1 MKSIIFDMD
10 GTLADSMA
18 MWRSLGIDY
27 LKSHGVDIT
36 SKDAQEMTTM
46 SLKMSSSYM
55 KEKFNLSLT
64 PDEIYNDMKH
74 IAEDFYE
81 HHCTL
86 KHGAKDV
93 LDRFYEEGIPMM
105 LGTGTPEEFFDPFL
119 KRENMFK
126 YFGKIAT
133 CDGLNLKKDDPRFF
147 LTCCEMAGF
156 DPKETV
162 LIDDAYFAIIA
173 AKEAG
178 LTTICMYDE
187 ANDNM
192 LRELSLKSDL
202 FISDLS
208 VLKKIFL

>member
-10 GTLADSMA
+10 GTLADSMV

-36 SKDAQEMTTM
+36 SEDAQEMTTQ
-46 SLKMSSSYM
+46 SLKMSSTYM

-74 IAEDFYE
+74 IAEDFYK

-86 KHGAKDV
+86 KNGAKDV

-119 KRENMFK
+119 KREDMFK
-126 YFGKIAT
+126 YFKSIAT
-133 CDGLNLKKDDPRFF
+133 CDGLNLKKDDPNFF

>member
-46 SLKMSSSYM
+46 SLKMSSTYM

-64 PDEIYNDMKH
+64 PDDIYNDMKH

-93 LDRFYEEGIPMM
+93 LERFYEEGIPMM
-105 LGTGTPEEFFDPFL
+105 LGTGTPKEFFDPFL
-119 KRENMFK
+119 KREDMFK
-126 YFGKIAT
+126 YFSEIAT

-162 LIDDAYFAIIA
+162 LIDDAYFAIVA

>member
-46 SLKMSSSYM
+46 SLKMSSTYM

-64 PDEIYNDMKH
+64 PDDIYNDMKH

-93 LDRFYEEGIPMM
+93 LDRLYEEGIPMM

-119 KRENMFK
+119 KREDMFK
-126 YFGKIAT
+126 YFGEIAT

>member
-119 KRENMFK
+119 KREDMFK
-126 YFGKIAT
+126 YFGEIAT

-162 LIDDAYFAIIA
+162 LIDDAYFAIVA

>member
-27 LKSHGVDIT
+27 LKSHGVEIT
-36 SKDAQEMTTM
+36 ATDAQEMTTM
-46 SLKMSSSYM
+46 SLKMSSTYM
-55 KEKFNLSLT
+55 KEKFKLPLT
-64 PDEIYNDMKH
+64 PEEIYNDMRH
-74 IAEDFYE
+74 IAEDFYAKE
-81 HHCTL
+81 CRL
-86 KHGAKDV
+86 KDGALDV
-93 LDRFYEEGIPMM
+93 LEAFHEANIPMM

-119 KRENMFK
+119 KREDMFK
-126 YFGKIAT
+126 YFEAIAT
-133 CDGLNLKKDDPRFF
+133 CDGLNLKKDNPNFF

-162 LIDDAYFAIIA
+162 LIDDAYFAIVA

-192 LRELSLKSDL
+192 LRELTLSSHM
-202 FISDLS
+202 FISDLK

>member
-46 SLKMSSSYM
+46 SLKMSSTYM

-74 IAEDFYE
+74 IAEDFYAND
-81 HHCTL
+81 CKL
-86 KHGAKDV
+86 KDGALEV
-93 LDRFYEEGIPMM
+93 LDAFYEEGIPMM
-105 LGTGTPEEFFDPFL
+105 LGTGTTEEFFDPFL
-119 KRENMFK
+119 KREDMFK
-126 YFGKIAT
+126 YFDEIAT
-133 CDGLNLKKDDPRFF
+133 CDGLNLKKDDPNFF

>member
-27 LKSHGVDIT
+27 LKSHGVEIT
-36 SKDAQEMTTM
+36 SEDAQEMTTQ
-46 SLKMSSSYM
+46 SLKMSSTYM
-55 KEKFNLSLT
+55 KEKFKLSLT

-74 IAEDFYE
+74 IAEDFYAND
-81 HHCTL
+81 CKL
-86 KHGAKDV
+86 KDGALEV
-93 LDRFYEEGIPMM
+93 LDAFYEEGIPMM

-119 KRENMFK
+119 KREDMFK
-126 YFGKIAT
+126 YFGEIAT

>member
-46 SLKMSSSYM
+46 SLKMSSTYM

-93 LDRFYEEGIPMM
+93 LERFYEEGIPMM

-119 KRENMFK
+119 KREDMFK
-126 YFGKIAT
+126 YFSEIAT
-133 CDGLNLKKDDPRFF
+133 CDGLNLKKDDPNFF

>member
-46 SLKMSSSYM
+46 SLKMSSTYM

-81 HHCTL
+81 HYCTL

-119 KRENMFK
+119 KREDMFK
-126 YFGKIAT
+126 YFSEIAT

-147 LTCCEMAGF
+147 LTCCKMAGF

-162 LIDDAYFAIIA
+162 LIDDAYFAIVA

>member
-1 MKSIIFDMD
+1 
-10 GTLADSMA
+10 
-18 MWRSLGIDY
+18 
-27 LKSHGVDIT
+27 
-36 SKDAQEMTTM
+36 
-46 SLKMSSSYM
+46 
-55 KEKFNLSLT
+55 
-64 PDEIYNDMKH
+64 
-74 IAEDFYE
+74 
-81 HHCTL
+81 
-86 KHGAKDV
+86 
-93 LDRFYEEGIPMM
+93 
-105 LGTGTPEEFFDPFL
+105 
-119 KRENMFK
+119 MFK
-126 YFGKIAT
+126 YFGEIAT

-162 LIDDAYFAIIA
+162 LIDDAYFAIVA

>member
-10 GTLADSMA
+10 GTLADSMV

-36 SKDAQEMTTM
+36 SEDAQEMTTQ

-119 KRENMFK
+119 KREDMFK
-126 YFGKIAT
+126 YFGEIAT

-156 DPKETV
+156 DPNETV

-187 ANDNM
+187 TNDNM

>member
-27 LKSHGVDIT
+27 LKSRGIDIT
-36 SKDAQEMTTM
+36 SEDAQEMTTQ
-46 SLKMSSSYM
+46 SLKMSSTYM

-93 LDRFYEEGIPMM
+93 LERFYEEGIPMM

-119 KRENMFK
+119 KREDMFK
-126 YFGKIAT
+126 YFGEIAT

-162 LIDDAYFAIIA
+162 LVDDAYFAIIA

>member
-36 SKDAQEMTTM
+36 SEDAQEMTTQ
-46 SLKMSSSYM
+46 SLKMSSTYM

-74 IAEDFYE
+74 IAEDFYAND
-81 HHCTL
+81 CKL
-86 KHGAKDV
+86 KDGALEV
-93 LDRFYEEGIPMM
+93 LDAFYEEGIPMM

-119 KRENMFK
+119 KREDMFK
-126 YFGKIAT
+126 YFGEIAT

-162 LIDDAYFAIIA
+162 LIDDAYFAIVA

>member
-36 SKDAQEMTTM
+36 SEDAQEMTTQ
-46 SLKMSSSYM
+46 SLKMSSTYM

-119 KRENMFK
+119 KREDMFK
-126 YFGKIAT
+126 YFGEIAT

-162 LIDDAYFAIIA
+162 LIDDAYFAIVA

-202 FISDLS
+202 FISNLS

>member
-1 MKSIIFDMD
+1 
-10 GTLADSMA
+10 
-18 MWRSLGIDY
+18 
-27 LKSHGVDIT
+27 
-36 SKDAQEMTTM
+36 
-46 SLKMSSSYM
+46 MSSTYM
-55 KEKFNLSLT
+55 KEKFKLSLT

-74 IAEDFYE
+74 IAEDFYAND
-81 HHCTL
+81 CKL
-86 KHGAKDV
+86 KDGALEV
-93 LDRFYEEGIPMM
+93 LDAFYEEGIPMM

-119 KRENMFK
+119 IREDMFK
-126 YFGKIAT
+126 YFKAIAT

-162 LIDDAYFAIIA
+162 LIDDAYFAIVA

>member
-36 SKDAQEMTTM
+36 SEDAQEMTTQ
-46 SLKMSSSYM
+46 SLKMSSTYM
-55 KEKFNLSLT
+55 KEKFKLSLT
-64 PDEIYNDMKH
+64 PDEIYNDLKH

-119 KRENMFK
+119 KREDMFK
-126 YFGKIAT
+126 YFDEIAT
-133 CDGLNLKKDDPRFF
+133 CDGLNLKKDDPNFF

-162 LIDDAYFAIIA
+162 LVDDAYFAIIA

>member
-46 SLKMSSSYM
+46 SLKMSSTYM

-93 LDRFYEEGIPMM
+93 LERFYEEGIPMM

-119 KRENMFK
+119 KREDMFK
-126 YFGKIAT
+126 YFGEIAT

-162 LIDDAYFAIIA
+162 LIDDAYFAIVA

>member
-10 GTLADSMA
+10 GTLADSMV

-36 SKDAQEMTTM
+36 SEDAQEMTTQ
-46 SLKMSSSYM
+46 SLKMSSTYM

-119 KRENMFK
+119 KREDMFK
-126 YFGKIAT
+126 YFGEIAT

>member
-46 SLKMSSSYM
+46 SLKMSSTYM

-93 LDRFYEEGIPMM
+93 LERFYEEGIPMM

-119 KRENMFK
+119 KREDMFK
-126 YFGKIAT
+126 YFGEIAT
-133 CDGLNLKKDDPRFF
+133 CDELNLKKDDPNFF

-162 LIDDAYFAIIA
+162 LIDDAYFAIVA

>member
-27 LKSHGVDIT
+27 LKSHGIDIT
-36 SKDAQEMTTM
+36 SEDAQEMTTQ
-46 SLKMSSSYM
+46 SLKMSSTYM

-93 LDRFYEEGIPMM
+93 LERFYEEGIPMM

-119 KRENMFK
+119 KREDMFK
-126 YFGKIAT
+126 YFGEIAT

-162 LIDDAYFAIIA
+162 LVDDAYFAIIA

>member
-36 SKDAQEMTTM
+36 SEDAQEMTTQ
-46 SLKMSSSYM
+46 SLKMSSTYM

-119 KRENMFK
+119 KREDMFK
-126 YFGKIAT
+126 YFKSIAT
-133 CDGLNLKKDDPRFF
+133 CDGLNLKKDDPNFF

>member
-10 GTLADSMA
+10 GTLADSMV

-36 SKDAQEMTTM
+36 SEDAQEMTTQ

-119 KRENMFK
+119 KREDMFK
-126 YFGKIAT
+126 YFCEIAT

-162 LIDDAYFAIIA
+162 LIDDAYFAIVA